1 MKGARQVGL
10 EINADKKSKMGQEKS
25 RLEIES
31 VTRAKKASKSV
42 QAKKFQSVG
51 DLRASVAE
59 ARNIAASMKQLNQ
72 DYKIGNEQPLKVSP
86 QIVDGKVTI
95 IKDSVERFERGEIQ
109 GGNQSLDLGSI
120 SVEGETVFT
129 MVIFCQGTKGAMR
142 SKGKGYGNWNKK

>member
-31 VTRAKKASKSV
+31 VARAKKASKSV
-42 QAKKFQSVG
+42 QAKKLQSVG

-86 QIVDGKVTI
+86 QIVDGKVAI
-95 IKDSVERFERGEIQ
+95 MKDSVERFERGEIQ
-109 GGNQSLDLGSI
+109 GGNQSLDLGSN
-120 SVEGETVFT
+120 SVEGESN
-129 MVIFCQGTKGAMR
+129 R
-142 SKGKGYGNWNKK
+142 KKRESVEDE